1 MPARDIYHDV
11 VVHAL
16 EADGWQI
23 THDPLTLSYGGRDLY
38 VDLGAQRTTIAAE
51 KMGQKIAVEIK
62 SFLGLSPVQELE
74 QAIGQ
79 YQVYRSVLVEIEP
92 DRQLYLAVPKRINE
106 GLLTERFGQLILNS
120 LQLQLL
126 VFDEQRER
134 IVSWIP

>member
-1 MPARDIYHDV
+1 MPARDIYHDTV
-11 VVHAL
+11 IHAL

-23 THDPLTLSYGGRDLY
+23 THDPLTLSYGGRELY

-79 YQVYRSVLVEIEP
+79 YQVYHSVLRETES
-92 DRQLYLAVPKRINE
+92 DRKLYLAVPQRIKE
-106 GLLTERFGQLILNS
+106 GLLAERFGQLILNS
-120 LQLQLL
+120 LQLQVL
-126 VFDEQRER
+126 VFDEQQER